1 MLLQGQGGLMLEQG
15 KATANRLLSAL
26 VGPVAPPS
34 FDSLGSA
41 NLTQFMRPI
50 RSVQGEGQE
59 K

>member
-1 MLLQGQGGLMLEQG
+1 MLEQG
-15 KATANRLLSAL
+15 KSTAYKPLGAL
-26 VGPVAPPS
+26 VGLVVPHS

-50 RSVQGEGQE
+50 RSGQGEGQE